1 MTRRIR
7 RAVKGVSPVLATLI
21 LIVVAV
27 IAGLVVYWWVM
38 GQFTMLRRPELKIM
52 NVWWETGSWS
62 NTKVGTTQDTGTA
75 DYDLWSV
82 GYKWYYI
89 KPGSM
94 EVYVYDENDK
104 KYTLEESSWKLYYDA
119 DEDGKLEGNERVG
132 DVWYYDGKISINY
145 DTLKSLSGAN
155 FVDGKDVRVKC
166 EWRRIELRIKNTG
179 DVDVSI
185 TKLWV
190 GYSKDCPWDWSD
202 RVKFTSF
209 PYRITAGSDIR
220 FYITSDWTA
229 GKDYYFKFEVDGEYL
244 GPYGPYRAS

>member
-38 GQFTMLRRPELKIM
+38 GQFTMLRRRELKIM
-52 NVWWETGSWS
+52 NVWWETGSWT
-62 NTKVGTTQDTGTA
+62 NNKVGTTNASGVIE
-75 DYDLWSV
+75 YDLWSK
-82 GYKWYYI
+82 GYKWYAI
-89 KPGSM
+89 KSGSM
-94 EVYVYDENDK
+94 DVYVYDMNDNE
-104 KYTLEESSWKLYYDA
+104 YMLDESGGKLYYDA

-145 DTLKSLSGAN
+145 DTLSSLTSAT
-155 FVDGKDVRVKC
+155 FDDKHDVKVSVD
-166 EWRRIELRIKNTG
+166 WYRIELRIKNTG

-190 GYSKDCPWDWSD
+190 GYGKDCPWDWSSY
-202 RVKFTSF
+202 VKFTSF
-209 PYRITAGSDIR
+209 PYRITAGSEIR
-220 FYITSDWTA
+220 FYITVVWTA